1 MTPPAPAWPLDRE
14 AALRSPLAQ
23 WRGWQIRAR
32 CAGGLC
38 PANRA
43 VPVEEVLAA
52 RGDLPLRDM
61 AAGLRCSACGEA
73 AGQVALL
80 RCSRAG
86 QVILPLRGRAAPW
99 G

>member
-1 MTPPAPAWPLDRE
+1 
-14 AALRSPLAQ
+14 
-23 WRGWQIRAR
+23 
-32 CAGGLC
+32 
-38 PANRA
+38 
-43 VPVEEVLAA
+43 
-52 RGDLPLRDM
+52 M